1 MTDAR
6 LEYLESQASFD
17 PATPDP
23 GVEADDID
31 KVRDGHLFDHW
42 PTVRLRNWDTETE
55 FGLCSGILIS
65 PWSILTAAHCFPVDG
80 SFKVSVDYGDIFGGD
95 WCISANH
102 PNCDAPPSYK
112 NVHVRRHP
120 DFTGGA
126 DTEHDLAIVHEWDL
140 APWAVVGNN
149 PDYFIRLTGSS
160 PGTAT
165 PFLVQGYG
173 ATGHDWQNFGQDS
186 RRSNESEGIAW
197 TSAEYWLAYAT
208 SGYGHPCKGDSG
220 SGAINTTK
228 IAWDLAI
235 GIFANYYRVDGNA
248 CPQIGDKFRYT
259 KINTKISW
267 INDTL
272 NSLNTATCTAY
283 SQNGWS
289 YRRCF

>member
-1 MTDAR
+1 
-6 LEYLESQASFD
+6 
-17 PATPDP
+17 
-23 GVEADDID
+23 
-31 KVRDGHLFDHW
+31 
-42 PTVRLRNWDTETE
+42 
-55 FGLCSGILIS
+55 
-65 PWSILTAAHCFPVDG
+65 
-80 SFKVSVDYGDIFGGD
+80 
-95 WCISANH
+95 
-102 PNCDAPPSYK
+102 
-112 NVHVRRHP
+112 VHVRRHP